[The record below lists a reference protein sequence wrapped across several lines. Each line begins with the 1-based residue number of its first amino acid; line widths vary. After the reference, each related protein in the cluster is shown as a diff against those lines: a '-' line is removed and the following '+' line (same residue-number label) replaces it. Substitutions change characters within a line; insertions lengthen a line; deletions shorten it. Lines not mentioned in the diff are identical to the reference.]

1 MSKQKKRVIHK
12 KDIVSAI
19 TNQFYSIKR
28 VENKIAELDILLAE
42 LIDMLDCQKEFEE
55 HLDGKYKQ
63 PEDEPSGGS
72 STTSEK

>member
-1 MSKQKKRVIHK
+1 MSKQKRTIHK

-28 VENKIAELDILLAE
+28 MENKLGELDVLLAE
-42 LIDMLDCQKEFEE
+42 LIDMLDCQKQFEE

-63 PEDEPSGGS
+63 PERKRSGKD
-72 STTSEK
+72 TKTSKK

>member
-63 PEDEPSGGS
+63 PERKRSGID
-72 STTSEK
+72 TKTSKK